1 VGPRFSGEVRE
12 KPQRRERKWGGTAK
26 LRLLR
31 FANPGLAGL
40 ELLTRLTCLD
50 SFRETTKLL
59 TEEVFASEISTELE
73 IRIAREGLQ
82 RLIAPTGTN
91 YH

>member
-1 VGPRFSGEVRE
+1 VGPRFSGKVRE
-12 KPQRRERKWGGTAK
+12 GLSVAKGSGGSTK
-26 LRLLR
+26 LRLPQ